1 VARRLLS
8 SIPGRS
14 RAPHGGWP
22 GALLYGVLD
31 FLASTSCA
39 GCALTAPRYWRTEN
53 RRRRE
58 AKRGIAELEGW
69 LAEAR

>member
-8 SIPGRS
+8 GIRPGS
-14 RAPHGGWP
+14 RAPHSGWP
-22 GALLYGVLD
+22 TALLYGVLD

-39 GCALTAPRYWRTEN
+39 GCALTAPHYWRTEN
-53 RRRRE
+53 RCRRE
-58 AKRGIAELEGW
+58 AKDGIADLERW